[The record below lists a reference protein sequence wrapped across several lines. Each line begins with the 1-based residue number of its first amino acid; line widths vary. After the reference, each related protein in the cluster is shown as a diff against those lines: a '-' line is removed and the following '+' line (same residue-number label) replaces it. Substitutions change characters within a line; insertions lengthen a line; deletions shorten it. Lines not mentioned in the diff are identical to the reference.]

1 MTEFLYETRY
11 GDFKDFENVR
21 TATLLDIVQDISIKA
36 SEEAGYGIY
45 VLHDRGLAWL
55 MAGITFKILKRVDTK
70 NPILAKTGVHKMGG
84 VTSNR
89 GCILM
94 QNDEIVAKSI
104 ANWFLMDIVEERLT
118 RIPKE
123 MLEAYPTHDFGDE
136 FFTYKKPK
144 FPQFTGEGEAVK
156 VCNRDIDT
164 NCHLNNVKALEIIL
178 DGVSPDFEF
187 NTLDIIYKRESY
199 LGDTL
204 IREVIESDGG
214 YYIALLGED
223 KGVNVMAYL
232 RNE

>member
-11 GDFKDFENVR
+11 GDFKDFENIKV
-21 TATLLDIVQDISIKA
+21 ASLLDIIQDISIKA
-36 SEEAGYGIY
+36 SEDAGYGIHA
-45 VLHDRGLAWL
+45 LHDKGLAWL
-55 MAGITFKILKRVDTK
+55 MAGITFKLLGKVDTRK
-70 NPILAKTGVHKMGG
+70 PILAQTAIDKMGG

-89 GCILM
+89 GCILS
-94 QNDEIVAKSI
+94 QDGQVVAKSI
-104 ANWFLMDIVEERLT
+104 ANWFLMNTAEGRLAK
-118 RIPKE
+118 IPKE
-123 MLEAYPTHDFGDE
+123 MLESYSAHDFGDE

-144 FPQFTGEGEAVK
+144 FPEFKGVGGTVK

-164 NCHLNNVKALEIIL
+164 NLHLNNVKALEIIL
-178 DGVSPDFEF
+178 DGISADFEF

-204 IREVIESDGG
+204 IREIIETDGG

-223 KGVNVMAYL
+223 KGVNVMAHL